1 MKTYVPQVPNYTLGH
16 DRNTHTR
23 QTAPAFMERAMG
35 VEPTSPAWEAEVIAV
50 IRRPHSRSI
59 MA

>member
-1 MKTYVPQVPNYTLGH
+1 MGVTV
-16 DRNTHTR
+16 TR
-23 QTAPAFMERAMG
+23 TEGETVALFMERAMG

-50 IRRPHSRSI
+50 IRRPQRRRI